1 MFRTIARNAALA
13 RFLAGEFLSSIGD
26 WLYLVALLVLVYQ
39 TTKSPFLLAL
49 VGAARTVPAVVLS
62 IPAGFVVDRVDRRRL
77 LIGTD
82 LIRAGLMVLLGS
94 LVVIGAPI
102 AIVVGIGL
110 FSSIFTTLNRPAFGA
125 YLPSLVRDETEL
137 GPANSAWSSL
147 DSAAFIVGPAI
158 AGLLV
163 SAGGAALAFFLNGL
177 SFLAVALIV
186 LTLPSERRRA
196 NATPEEGGA
205 PAVGGT
211 NLRDVVNGIAGPMI
225 LDVSSSFVFGGVG
238 VLIVILATDTLA
250 GGAAATGYLNAA
262 FGVGGLAGAFV
273 AGMLF
278 TRRPPLALF
287 VGVVL
292 STFGLIGLGFA
303 STLSVALVAIA
314 LAILGTAIVEVV
326 AVTLLQASV
335 PDSFRGRV
343 FGALQSLSMAA
354 FGLGSFVLPLLA
366 GAVGTT
372 LVLGG
377 GGLFLLITGLIG
389 IGMVG
394 PATALPAIDPVKLH
408 MLGLPIFGSL
418 PPERLE
424 PAAMALERVPV
435 TAGQEIIR
443 QGEPADRFYIVADG
457 TFAVRH
463 KADDAGRSRQIR
475 RMGRDEV
482 FGEIGLLTGAPRTA
496 TVTAMTDGLLYALD
510 GPAFLD
516 LVGTGGLRTTLLGLH
531 AGAPGVPNG

>member
-1 MFRTIARNAALA
+1 MFRTIARNGALA

-26 WLYLVALLVLVYQ
+26 WLYLVALLVFVYQ

-82 LIRAGLMVLLGS
+82 LIRAGLMVVIGS
-94 LVVIGAPI
+94 LVLIGAPI

-110 FSSIFTTLNRPAFGA
+110 FSSVFTTLNRPAFGA

-163 SAGGAALAFFLNGL
+163 AAGGAAVAFFLNGL

-186 LTLPSERRRA
+186 LTLPSERRSA
-196 NATPEEGGA
+196 KATEEGG
-205 PAVGGT
+205 PAMAGGT
-211 NLRDVVNGIAGPMI
+211 SLRAVVDRIAGPMI

-278 TRRPPLALF
+278 TRRPAYALF

-292 STFGLIGLGFA
+292 STLGLIGLGVA
-303 STLSVALVAIA
+303 TTLSVALVTIA

-335 PDSFRGRV
+335 PDSYRGRV

-366 GAVGTT
+366 GAIGTT

-377 GGLFLLITGLIG
+377 GGLFLLVTGLVG

-424 PAAMALERVPV
+424 PAAMALEQVPV
-435 TAGQEIIR
+435 TAGADIIR
-443 QGEPADRFYIVADG
+443 QGEPADRFYIIADG

-463 KADDAGRSRQIR
+463 QAGEAGPSRQLR
-475 RMGRDEV
+475 QMGRDEV

-496 TVTAMTDGLLYALD
+496 TVTAVTDGLLYALD

>member
-1 MFRTIARNAALA
+1 MFRTIARNGALA

-26 WLYLVALLVLVYQ
+26 WLYLVALLVFVYQ

-82 LIRAGLMVLLGS
+82 LIRAGLMVVIGS
-94 LVVIGAPI
+94 LVLIGAPI

-110 FSSIFTTLNRPAFGA
+110 FSSVFTTLNRPAFGA

-163 SAGGAALAFFLNGL
+163 AAGGAAVAFFLNGL

-186 LTLPSERRRA
+186 LTLPSERRSA
-196 NATPEEGGA
+196 KATEEGG
-205 PAVGGT
+205 PAMAGGT
-211 NLRDVVNGIAGPMI
+211 SLRAVVDRIAGPMI

-278 TRRPPLALF
+278 TRRPAYALF

-292 STFGLIGLGFA
+292 STLGLIGLGVA
-303 STLSVALVAIA
+303 TTLSVALVTIA

-366 GAVGTT
+366 GAIGTT

-377 GGLFLLITGLIG
+377 GGLFLLVTGLVG

-424 PAAMALERVPV
+424 PAAMALEQVPV
-435 TAGQEIIR
+435 TAGADIIR
-443 QGEPADRFYIVADG
+443 QGEPADRFYIIADG

-463 KADDAGRSRQIR
+463 QADDAGPSRQLR
-475 RMGRDEV
+475 QMGRDEV

-496 TVTAMTDGLLYALD
+496 TVTALTDGLLYALD

>member
-1 MFRTIARNAALA
+1 
-13 RFLAGEFLSSIGD
+13 
-26 WLYLVALLVLVYQ
+26 
-39 TTKSPFLLAL
+39 
-49 VGAARTVPAVVLS
+49 
-62 IPAGFVVDRVDRRRL
+62 
-77 LIGTD
+77 
-82 LIRAGLMVLLGS
+82 
-94 LVVIGAPI
+94 
-102 AIVVGIGL
+102 
-110 FSSIFTTLNRPAFGA
+110 
-125 YLPSLVRDETEL
+125 
-137 GPANSAWSSL
+137 
-147 DSAAFIVGPAI
+147 
-158 AGLLV
+158 
-163 SAGGAALAFFLNGL
+163 
-177 SFLAVALIV
+177 
-186 LTLPSERRRA
+186 
-196 NATPEEGGA
+196 
-205 PAVGGT
+205 
-211 NLRDVVNGIAGPMI
+211 MI
-225 LDVSSSFVFGGVG
+225 LDVPSSFVFGGVG

-278 TRRPPLALF
+278 TRRPAYALF

-303 STLSVALVAIA
+303 TTLSVALVTIA

-366 GAVGTT
+366 GAIGTT

-377 GGLFLLITGLIG
+377 GGLFLLVTGLVG

-424 PAAMALERVPV
+424 PAATALEQVPV
-435 TAGQEIIR
+435 TAGEEIIR
-443 QGEPADRFYIVADG
+443 QGEPADRFYIIADG

-463 KADDAGRSRQIR
+463 RADDAGPSRQLR

-496 TVTAMTDGLLYALD
+496 TVTALTDGLLYALD

>member
-1 MFRTIARNAALA
+1 
-13 RFLAGEFLSSIGD
+13 
-26 WLYLVALLVLVYQ
+26 
-39 TTKSPFLLAL
+39 
-49 VGAARTVPAVVLS
+49 
-62 IPAGFVVDRVDRRRL
+62 
-77 LIGTD
+77 
-82 LIRAGLMVLLGS
+82 
-94 LVVIGAPI
+94 
-102 AIVVGIGL
+102 
-110 FSSIFTTLNRPAFGA
+110 
-125 YLPSLVRDETEL
+125 
-137 GPANSAWSSL
+137 
-147 DSAAFIVGPAI
+147 
-158 AGLLV
+158 
-163 SAGGAALAFFLNGL
+163 
-177 SFLAVALIV
+177 
-186 LTLPSERRRA
+186 
-196 NATPEEGGA
+196 
-205 PAVGGT
+205 
-211 NLRDVVNGIAGPMI
+211 MI

-278 TRRPPLALF
+278 TRRPAYALF

-366 GAVGTT
+366 GAIGTT

-377 GGLFLLITGLIG
+377 GGLFLLVTGLVG

-424 PAAMALERVPV
+424 PAATALEQVPV
-435 TAGQEIIR
+435 TAGEEIIR
-443 QGEPADRFYIVADG
+443 QGEPADRFYIIADG

-463 KADDAGRSRQIR
+463 RADDAGPSRQLR

-496 TVTAMTDGLLYALD
+496 TVTALTDGLLYALD

-531 AGAPGVPNG
+531 AGVPGVPNG

>member
-1 MFRTIARNAALA
+1 VFRTIARNGALA

-26 WLYLVALLVLVYQ
+26 WLYLVALLVFVYQ

-77 LIGTD
+77 LLGTD
-82 LIRAGLMVLLGS
+82 LIRAGLMVVIGS
-94 LVVIGAPI
+94 LVLIGAPI
-102 AIVVGIGL
+102 ATVVGIGL
-110 FSSIFTTLNRPAFGA
+110 FSSVFTTLNRPAFGA

-163 SAGGAALAFFLNGL
+163 AAGGAAAAFFLNGL

-186 LTLPSERRRA
+186 LTLPSERRSA
-196 NATPEEGGA
+196 KATEEGG
-205 PAVGGT
+205 PAMVGGT
-211 NLRDVVNGIAGPMI
+211 SLRAVVNRIAGPMI

-278 TRRPPLALF
+278 TRRPAYALF

-303 STLSVALVAIA
+303 TTLSVALVTIA

-366 GAVGTT
+366 GAIGTT

-377 GGLFLLITGLIG
+377 GGLFLLVTGLVG

-408 MLGLPIFGSL
+408 MLGWPIFGPL

-424 PAAMALERVPV
+424 PAATALEQVPV
-435 TAGQEIIR
+435 TAGEEIIR
-443 QGEPADRFYIVADG
+443 QGEPADRFYIIADG

-463 KADDAGRSRQIR
+463 RADDAGPSRQLR
-475 RMGRDEV
+475 QMGRDEV

-531 AGAPGVPNG
+531 AGAPGVPSG

>member
-1 MFRTIARNAALA
+1 M
-13 RFLAGEFLSSIGD
+13 
-26 WLYLVALLVLVYQ
+26 
-39 TTKSPFLLAL
+39 
-49 VGAARTVPAVVLS
+49 
-62 IPAGFVVDRVDRRRL
+62 RRR
-77 LIGTD
+77 
-82 LIRAGLMVLLGS
+82 RKAGL
-94 LVVIGAPI
+94 
-102 AIVVGIGL
+102 
-110 FSSIFTTLNRPAFGA
+110 
-125 YLPSLVRDETEL
+125 
-137 GPANSAWSSL
+137 
-147 DSAAFIVGPAI
+147 
-158 AGLLV
+158 
-163 SAGGAALAFFLNGL
+163 
-177 SFLAVALIV
+177 
-186 LTLPSERRRA
+186 
-196 NATPEEGGA
+196 

-211 NLRDVVNGIAGPMI
+211 SLRAVVNRIAGPMI

-278 TRRPPLALF
+278 TRRPAALF

-303 STLSVALVAIA
+303 TTLSVALVTIA

-335 PDSFRGRV
+335 PDSYRGRV

-366 GAVGTT
+366 GAIGTT

-377 GGLFLLITGLIG
+377 GGLFLLVTGLVG

-424 PAAMALERVPV
+424 PAARHSSKCPSPRARRSSDRGNRRIGSTSSPMAPS
-435 TAGQEIIR
+435 
-443 QGEPADRFYIVADG
+443 RF
-457 TFAVRH
+457 
-463 KADDAGRSRQIR
+463 
-475 RMGRDEV
+475 
-482 FGEIGLLTGAPRTA
+482 A
-496 TVTAMTDGLLYALD
+496 TR
-510 GPAFLD
+510 
-516 LVGTGGLRTTLLGLH
+516 RTTQGR
-531 AGAPGVPNG
+531 PGSSVRWAATRCSARSAC

>member
-1 MFRTIARNAALA
+1 MFRTIARNGALA

-26 WLYLVALLVLVYQ
+26 WLYLVALLVFVYQ

-82 LIRAGLMVLLGS
+82 LIRAGLMVVIGS
-94 LVVIGAPI
+94 LVLIGAPI
-102 AIVVGIGL
+102 ATVVGIGL
-110 FSSIFTTLNRPAFGA
+110 FSSVFTTLNRPAFGA

-163 SAGGAALAFFLNGL
+163 AAGGAAAAFFLNGL

-186 LTLPSERRRA
+186 LTLPSERRSA
-196 NATPEEGGA
+196 KATEEGG
-205 PAVGGT
+205 PAMAGGT
-211 NLRDVVNGIAGPMI
+211 SLRAVVDRIAGPMI

-278 TRRPPLALF
+278 TRRPAYALS

-292 STFGLIGLGFA
+292 STLGLIGLGVA
-303 STLSVALVAIA
+303 TTLSVALVTIA

-366 GAVGTT
+366 GAIGTT

-377 GGLFLLITGLIG
+377 GGLFLLVTGLVG

-424 PAAMALERVPV
+424 PAAMALEQVPV
-435 TAGQEIIR
+435 TAGADIIR
-443 QGEPADRFYIVADG
+443 QGEPADRFYIIADG

-463 KADDAGRSRQIR
+463 RADDAGPSRQLR
-475 RMGRDEV
+475 QMGRDEV

-496 TVTAMTDGLLYALD
+496 TVTAVTDGLLYALD